1 VANVVCP
8 VCCCLCDNLRVA
20 VADNRVVDVQNACE
34 RGRNWFLGR
43 RDEVGA
49 PVTVNGESAPL
60 DRAIAAAAD
69 ILASASYPLVYVLNE
84 MSSEAQ
90 QRAIAIAD
98 WLGAVVDTATSS
110 GHAPSIMAV
119 QHAGKVTCTLGE
131 TRNRA
136 NLIIFWGT
144 NVVAKYPRFFTHY
157 SADARGK
164 FVPRGRAD
172 RTVIAIDTVETE
184 TTRAV
189 DRAMLIPPNSDFEV
203 LNVLRSLVRGVSIDA
218 REAERQTGHSLAVW
232 RALAE
237 AMKQAQFGSIVFGGG
252 LMHTRG
258 RHANCEALFRLVAEL
273 NDHTRFVCRSI
284 RLPGNVTG
292 GDKTMAWLTGYPFAV
307 DLSRGFP
314 RYGPGEFTAEE
325 MLARGEPDAALVV
338 GGSPGDFLSES
349 ALVHLRSIPT
359 VHVASRLEPLLRDSA
374 IHRGGSKQVAIQT
387 ATHGFHTAGTMYR
400 MDDVPLR
407 TRAVVRSPLPS
418 ECDVL
423 TLLEQ
428 RVRAD

>member
-1 VANVVCP
+1 VQSVVCP
-8 VCCCLCDNLRVA
+8 VCCCLCDNLRISVE
-20 VADNRVVDVQNACE
+20 DNRVDDVQNACE
-34 RGRNWFLGR
+34 RGRNWFLAPR
-43 RDEVGA
+43 NEA
-49 PVTVNGESAPL
+49 TSPVTVNGSAATV
-60 DRAIAAAAD
+60 DAAVAAAAG
-69 ILASASYPLVYVLNE
+69 ILTEASYPLIYILSE

-119 QHAGKVTCTLGE
+119 QHAGKVTCSLGE

-189 DRAMLIPPNSDFEV
+189 DRAILIPPNSDFEV
-203 LNVLRSLVRGVSIDA
+203 LNVLRSLVRGTPVVSQK
-218 REAERQTGHSLAVW
+218 AEQQTGRPLSVW
-232 RALAE
+232 RELAD
-237 AMKQAQFGSIVFGGG
+237 AMKLAQFGSIVFGGG

-273 NDHTRFVCRSI
+273 NDYTRFVCRSI

-325 MLARGEPDAALVV
+325 MLTRGEPDAALIV
-338 GGSPGDFLSES
+338 GGSPSNYLSEA
-349 ALVHLRSIPT
+349 ALAHLARIPT
-359 VHVASRLEPLLRDSA
+359 
-374 IHRGGSKQVAIQT
+374 IHIANRIDEVSQLAAEDGATSVTIQT
-387 ATHGFHTAGTMYR
+387 ATHGLHTSGTMYR

-407 TRAVVRSPLPS
+407 TRAILESPLPS
-418 ECDVL
+418 ESDVL
-423 TLLEQ
+423 AKLEAH
-428 RVRAD
+428 VRSA